1 MSQSISKYTDESANF
16 SSTAVP
22 TSLPDYTQLP
32 DSDDNSENEPNLVN
46 KLMSIN

>member
-32 DSDDNSENEPNLVN
+32 DSDGNSDEPNLVN
-46 KLMSIN
+46 KLISIN